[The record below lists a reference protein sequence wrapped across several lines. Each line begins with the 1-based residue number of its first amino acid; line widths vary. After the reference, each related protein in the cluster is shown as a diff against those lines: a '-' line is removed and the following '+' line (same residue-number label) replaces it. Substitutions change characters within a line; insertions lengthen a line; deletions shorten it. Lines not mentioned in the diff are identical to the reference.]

1 MTPRVVVLRTDQEK
15 VTGLIGMRPVPPET
29 VFVFADVREG
39 AVFHAVGVLEEF
51 DLVFVDPLQRVLLS
65 RRMRPGIDE
74 LVAPPGTA
82 EAWES
87 KAGVLLGKGRL

>member
-1 MTPRVVVLRTDQEK
+1 MIPRVVVLRTDQEK
-15 VTGLIGMRPVPPET
+15 TVGLIGMRPVPPET

-39 AVFHAVGVLEEF
+39 TLFHALGVLEPF

-65 RRMRPGIDE
+65 RRMTPGVDG

-82 EAWES
+82 QAWES
-87 KAGVLLGKGRL
+87 KAGVLLGKRRL